1 MFLLNTHVFDSDEKK
16 IIKNDDLFNNELQF
30 ELATNVQ
37 FNKDIAVYTK
47 DEKFYTDRDDS
58 EYESLIKNL
67 RKLNLNWKI
76 KRKRT

>member
-1 MFLLNTHVFDSDEKK
+1 M
-16 IIKNDDLFNNELQF
+16 
-30 ELATNVQ
+30 ATNVQ

-76 KRKRT
+76 KEKGHEFIFNVNNMMIQ